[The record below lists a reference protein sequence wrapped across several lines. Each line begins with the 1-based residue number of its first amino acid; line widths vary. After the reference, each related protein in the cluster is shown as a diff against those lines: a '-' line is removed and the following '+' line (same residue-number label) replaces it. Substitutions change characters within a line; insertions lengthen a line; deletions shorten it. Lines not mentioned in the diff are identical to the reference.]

1 MFIDS
6 FNDSG
11 MSIREH
17 AESIA
22 RFELRNEAYTEK
34 EFDNK
39 LRDVLKRIEQDE
51 QRLDKLE
58 L

>member
-1 MFIDS
+1 MDS

-22 RFELRNEAYTEK
+22 RFELRNEDYTEVQ
-34 EFDNK
+34 FNAK
-39 LRDVLKRIEQDE
+39 LEEVLGRIEQDE
-51 QRLDKLE
+51 NRLDKLE